1 MYPATGTVNLFTIL
15 KALVKLYINSYKG
28 LSPAAWLLAL
38 VMLINRTGSMV
49 IPFLGIYMSSE
60 LNFSKPQIG
69 MVLGCFGLGSVCG
82 SWLGGWLTDK
92 FGNFKV
98 QVWSQILVIPLFLV
112 LPNFRTFEGLALM
125 IFLLTLVADT
135 FRPANSVSVARYAKP
150 ENITRAYSLNRMA
163 VNLGFSIGPALGGF
177 LATISYDWIFYGNA
191 IAAGVAAVV
200 FIYFFRNR
208 KARTEPKEYKKEQ
221 FEEEGPVRNAYKDGL
236 FIVFNILCCFFSMA
250 FFQLL
255 STLPLYYKE
264 AHQLLPDQI
273 GLLLGFS
280 GFVIVLFEMILVH
293 VVEHRFSV
301 RQIMLWG
308 TAIAGVSYLMLPLD
322 LGMTWLF
329 LAMFMLSTGEML
341 SLPFM
346 ATVSIS
352 RASKSNQ
359 GAYMGFNSLAFA
371 MANVFSAYLGTYIAE
386 HYGYNTL
393 WIGNGTVLMICAI
406 GFYWII
412 SKMNKEV

>member
-1 MYPATGTVNLFTIL
+1 M
-15 KALVKLYINSYKG
+15 KALLRLYINSYKG

-38 VMLINRTGSMV
+38 VMLINRAGSMV

-60 LNFSKPQIG
+60 LGFSKTQIG
-69 MVLGCFGLGSVCG
+69 LVLGCFGLGSVCG

-98 QVWSQILVIPLFLV
+98 QTWSLIMVIPLFLV
-112 LPNFRTFEGLALM
+112 LPQFRTFEGLALM
-125 IFLLTLVADT
+125 IFILTLVADI

-177 LATISYDWIFYGNA
+177 LAKFSYNWIFYGNA
-191 IAAGVAAVV
+191 IAAACAAIV

-208 KARTEPKEYKKEQ
+208 KARTEVGQIKPSDQQTDDK
-221 FEEEGPVRNAYKDGL
+221 PVRNAYTDGL
-236 FIVFNILCCFFSMA
+236 FIVFNVLCCLFSMA

-264 AHQLLPDQI
+264 VHLLHSDQI

-280 GFVIVLFEMILVH
+280 GLVIVLFEMVLVH

-308 TAIAGVSYLMLPLD
+308 TAISGMSYLMLT
-322 LGMTWLF
+322 GNFGIAWLF
-329 LAMFMLSTGEML
+329 LAMFFLSTGEML
-341 SLPFM
+341 TLPFT
-346 ATVSIS
+346 ATVAIS
-352 RASKSNQ
+352 RASRSNQ

-371 MANVFSAYLGTYIAE
+371 AANIFSPFLGTYTAE

-393 WIGNGTVLMICAI
+393 WTAAGLILIICGI

-412 SKMNKEV
+412 SKMKTEN

>member
-1 MYPATGTVNLFTIL
+1 MKTFL
-15 KALVKLYINSYKG
+15 KLYIDSYRG

-60 LNFSKPQIG
+60 LGFSKPQIG
-69 MVLGCFGLGSVCG
+69 IVLGCFGLGSVFG

-92 FGNFKV
+92 FGNFKI
-98 QVWSQILVIPLFLV
+98 QMWSLILVIPLFLI
-112 LPNFRTFEGLALM
+112 LPQFRSFHGLAAM

-177 LATISYDWIFYGNA
+177 LAKISYDWIFYGNA
-191 IAAGVAAVV
+191 LAAAVAAVV

-208 KARTEPKEYKKEQ
+208 KPNVTAEKENNQAKETEAEIAAQK
-221 FEEEGPVRNAYKDGL
+221 PVRNAYADGL
-236 FIVFNILCCFFSMA
+236 FIIFNIICVFFNMA

-255 STLPLYYKE
+255 GTLPLYYKE
-264 AHQLLPDQI
+264 IHLLEPDQI

-293 VVEHRFSV
+293 MVEHRFSV
-301 RQIMLWG
+301 KQIMLWG
-308 TAIAGVSYLMLPLD
+308 TVIAGISYMMLNIDYGIP
-322 LGMTWLF
+322 WLF
-329 LAMFMLSTGEML
+329 LAMFLLSTGEML
-341 SLPFM
+341 TLPFL

-359 GAYMGFNSLAFA
+359 GAYMGFNSLSFA
-371 MANVFSAYLGTYIAE
+371 VANVFCAYLGTYIAE
-386 HYGYNTL
+386 HFGYNILWTAAGSTL
-393 WIGNGTVLMICAI
+393 LICALAY
-406 GFYWII
+406 YWII
-412 SKMNKEV
+412 NKMDKEKGLA

>member
-1 MYPATGTVNLFTIL
+1 MR
-15 KALVKLYINSYKG
+15 ALIRLYINSYKG

-38 VMLINRTGSMV
+38 VMLINRAGSMV

-60 LNFSKPQIG
+60 LGFSKTQIG
-69 MVLGCFGLGSVCG
+69 LVLGCFGLGSVCG

-98 QVWSQILVIPLFLV
+98 QTWSLISVIPLFLL
-112 LPNFRTFEGLALM
+112 LPMFRTFEGLAIM
-125 IFLLTLVADT
+125 IFILTLVADI

-177 LATISYDWIFYGNA
+177 LAKFSYNWIFYGNA
-191 IAAGVAAVV
+191 IAAACAAIV

-208 KARTEPKEYKKEQ
+208 KARTEVGQSIGQKEI
-221 FEEEGPVRNAYKDGL
+221 EEDKPVRNAYKDSL
-236 FIVFNILCCFFSMA
+236 FIVFNILCCLFSMA

-255 STLPLYYKE
+255 STLPLFYKE
-264 AHQLLPDQI
+264 AHNLHSDEI

-280 GFVIVLFEMILVH
+280 GFVIVLFEMVLVH
-293 VVEHRFSV
+293 IVEHRFSV

-308 TAIAGVSYLMLPLD
+308 TAISGMSYLMLTAD
-322 LGMTWLF
+322 FGISWLY
-329 LAMFMLSTGEML
+329 LAMFFLSTGEML
-341 SLPFM
+341 TLPFT
-346 ATVSIS
+346 ATVAIN
-352 RASKSNQ
+352 RASRSNQ

-371 MANVFSAYLGTYIAE
+371 AANIFSPFLGTYTAE
-386 HYGYNTL
+386 HFGYSTL
-393 WIGNGTVLMICAI
+393 WTSAGLILIFCGI

-412 SKMNKEV
+412 SKMKTEH

>member
-1 MYPATGTVNLFTIL
+1 MKSLL
-15 KALVKLYINSYKG
+15 RLYINSYKG

-38 VMLINRTGSMV
+38 VMLINRAGSMV

-60 LNFSKPQIG
+60 LGFSKTQIG
-69 MVLGCFGLGSVCG
+69 LVLGCFGLGSVCG

-98 QVWSQILVIPLFLV
+98 QTWSLIMVIPLFLV
-112 LPNFRTFEGLALM
+112 LPQFRTFEGLAMM
-125 IFLLTLVADT
+125 IFILTLVADI

-177 LATISYDWIFYGNA
+177 LAKFSYNWIFYGNA
-191 IAAGVAAVV
+191 IAAACAAIV

-208 KARTEPKEYKKEQ
+208 KARTEVGQIKPSDQQTDDK
-221 FEEEGPVRNAYKDGL
+221 PVRNAYTDGL
-236 FIVFNILCCFFSMA
+236 FIVFNVLCCLFSMA

-264 AHQLLPDQI
+264 VHLLHSDQI

-280 GFVIVLFEMILVH
+280 GLVIVLFEMVLVH

-308 TAIAGVSYLMLPLD
+308 TAISGMSYLMLT
-322 LGMTWLF
+322 GNFGIAWLF
-329 LAMFMLSTGEML
+329 LAMFFLSTGEML
-341 SLPFM
+341 TLPFT
-346 ATVSIS
+346 ATVAIS
-352 RASKSNQ
+352 RASRSNQ

-371 MANVFSAYLGTYIAE
+371 AANIFSPFLGTYTAE

-393 WIGNGTVLMICAI
+393 WTAAGLILILCGI

-412 SKMNKEV
+412 SKMKTEN

>member
-1 MYPATGTVNLFTIL
+1 M
-15 KALVKLYINSYKG
+15 KALLRLYINSYKG

-38 VMLINRTGSMV
+38 VMLINRAGSMV

-60 LNFSKPQIG
+60 LGFSKTQIG
-69 MVLGCFGLGSVCG
+69 LVLGCFGLGSVCG

-98 QVWSQILVIPLFLV
+98 QTWSLIMVIPLFLV
-112 LPNFRTFEGLALM
+112 LPQFRTFEGLAMM
-125 IFLLTLVADT
+125 IFILTLVADI

-177 LATISYDWIFYGNA
+177 LAKFSYNWIFYGNA
-191 IAAGVAAVV
+191 IAAACAAIV

-208 KARTEPKEYKKEQ
+208 KARTEVGQIKPSDQQTDDK
-221 FEEEGPVRNAYKDGL
+221 PVRNAYTDGL
-236 FIVFNILCCFFSMA
+236 FIVFNVLCCLFSMA

-264 AHQLLPDQI
+264 VHLLHPDQI

-280 GFVIVLFEMILVH
+280 GLVIVLFEMVLVH

-308 TAIAGVSYLMLPLD
+308 TAISGMSYLMLT
-322 LGMTWLF
+322 GNFGIAWLF
-329 LAMFMLSTGEML
+329 LAMFFLSTGEML
-341 SLPFM
+341 TLPFT
-346 ATVSIS
+346 ATVAIS
-352 RASKSNQ
+352 RASRSNQ

-371 MANVFSAYLGTYIAE
+371 AANIFSPFLGTYTAE

-393 WIGNGTVLMICAI
+393 WTAAGLILIICGI

-412 SKMNKEV
+412 SKMKTEN

>member
-1 MYPATGTVNLFTIL
+1 M
-15 KALVKLYINSYKG
+15 KALFRLYINSYKG

-38 VMLINRTGSMV
+38 VMLINRAGSMV

-60 LNFSKPQIG
+60 LGFSKTQIG
-69 MVLGCFGLGSVCG
+69 LVLGCFGLGSVCG

-98 QVWSQILVIPLFLV
+98 QTWSLILVIPLFLI
-112 LPNFRTFEGLALM
+112 LPHFRTFEGLAMM
-125 IFLLTLVADT
+125 IFILTLVADT

-177 LATISYDWIFYGNA
+177 LAKFSYNWIFYGNA
-191 IAAGVAAVV
+191 IAAACAAIV

-208 KARTEPKEYKKEQ
+208 KARTEVNQHKTIA
-221 FEEEGPVRNAYKDGL
+221 EEADKPVRNAYKDGL
-236 FIVFNILCCFFSMA
+236 FIIFNVLCCLFSMA

-264 AHQLLPDQI
+264 VHNLHSDQI

-280 GFVIVLFEMILVH
+280 GLVIVLFEMVLVH

-308 TAIAGVSYLMLPLD
+308 TTISGMSYLMLTGNF
-322 LGMTWLF
+322 GMAWLY
-329 LAMFMLSTGEML
+329 LAMFFLSTGEML
-341 SLPFM
+341 TLPFT
-346 ATVSIS
+346 ATVAIN
-352 RASKSNQ
+352 RASRSNQ
-359 GAYMGFNSLAFA
+359 GAYMGFNSLSFA
-371 MANVFSAYLGTYIAE
+371 AANIFSPFLGTFTAE
-386 HYGYNTL
+386 HFGYNTL
-393 WIGNGTVLMICAI
+393 WTAAGLVLIFCGI

-412 SKMNKEV
+412 SKMKA